1 MSKFFKKA
9 LSKLNKLS
17 SEQKLKFIQDLYR
30 KIEIYDGI
38 FASINEGILVLDKL
52 NNIIY
57 LNKMLFQI
65 LTLNP
70 ETKLETLSDIQIPT
84 LTNLIEELTINE
96 DKIIGYEFQIST
108 NMFIKISFMPYVKD
122 QRLEGNIILIEDIK
136 DKKHK
141 EELFRRAEAL
151 AAFTRHARNIAHE
164 IKNPLGAIDIN
175 LQLLKKEIDRQE
187 LKSTKANNYFRIIK
201 EEINRMDKT
210 VTDFLLTVRPIKIM
224 AEKRNINDIVE
235 SVYNL
240 LNPEL
245 ENKDIKLLLHPKKV
259 SPVLVDEKLLR
270 QVIINIIKNAEE
282 ALIESNKR
290 MKKIDISI
298 QESKDKIYIIIKD
311 NGDGI
316 KDETKDEIFKPQ
328 FSTKEKGS
336 GIGLTI
342 SYKIVKEHGGEIFV
356 ESKNMKGTTFTITLP
371 KLNTDKILIEG
382 YLENE

>member
-17 SEQKLKFIQDLYR
+17 SEQKLKFIQDLYK

-38 FASINEGILVLDKL
+38 FASINEGILVLDKF

-57 LNKMLFQI
+57 SNKMLFQI
-65 LTLNP
+65 LTLNS
-70 ETKLETLSDIQIPT
+70 ESKLETLYDIQIPT
-84 LTNLIEELTINE
+84 LTNLIEELAINE

-122 QRLEGNIILIEDIK
+122 QKLEGNIILIEDIK

-175 LQLLKKEIDRQE
+175 LQLLKKEIDRQDI
-187 LKSTKANNYFRIIK
+187 KSTKADNYFKIIK

-224 AEKRNINDIVE
+224 AEKRDITDIIK

-245 ENKDIKLLLHPKKV
+245 ENKDIKLLLNLKKV
-259 SPVLVDEKLLR
+259 SPALIDEKLLR

-282 ALIESNKR
+282 ALLESNKR
-290 MKKIDISI
+290 IKKIDISI
-298 QESKDKIYIIIKD
+298 NESKDNIYINIKD
-311 NGDGI
+311 NGDGM

-342 SYKIVKEHGGEIFV
+342 SYKIIKEHGGEIFV
-356 ESKNMKGTTFTITLP
+356 ESKEMKGTTFTITLP

>member
-1 MSKFFKKA
+1 MSKFFKKT

-65 LTLNP
+65 LTLNL

-84 LTNLIEELTINE
+84 LTNLIEELALNE

-175 LQLLKKEIDRQE
+175 LQLLRKEIDRQE
-187 LKSTKANNYFRIIK
+187 LKSTKANNYFKIIK

-210 VTDFLLTVRPIKIM
+210 ITDFLLTVRPIKIM
-224 AEKRNINDIVE
+224 AEKRNITEIVE

-245 ENKDIKLLLHPKKV
+245 ENKEIKLLLRLKKV

-282 ALIESNKR
+282 ALLESNKR
-290 MKKIDISI
+290 IKKIDISI
-298 QESKDKIYIIIKD
+298 QESKDRIYVIIKD
-311 NGDGI
+311 NGVGI

-371 KLNTDKILIEG
+371 KFNTDKILIEG

>member
-1 MSKFFKKA
+1 MSKFLKKT
-9 LSKLNKLS
+9 LTKLNKLS
-17 SEQKLKFIQDLYR
+17 SEQKLKFIQDIYK

-65 LTLNP
+65 LAISP
-70 ETKLETLSDIQIPT
+70 KYKLETLQDIQIPN
-84 LTNLIEELTINE
+84 LTNLIEELAINE
-96 DKIIGYEFQIST
+96 DKIIGFEVQIST
-108 NMFIKISFMPYVKD
+108 NIYIKISFMPYVRD
-122 QRLEGNIILIEDIK
+122 QKLEGNIILIEDIK

-175 LQLLKKEIDRQE
+175 LQLLKKEIDRHDI
-187 LKSTKANNYFRIIK
+187 KSTKANNYFQIIK

-210 VTDFLLTVRPIKIM
+210 ITDFLLTVRPIKIIP
-224 AEKRNINDIVE
+224 EKKDITE
-235 SVYNL
+235 IIKSVYNL

-245 ENKDIKLLLHPKKV
+245 QNKDIKFLLNLNKL
-259 SPVLVDEKLLR
+259 SLALIDEKLIR
-270 QVIINIIKNAEE
+270 QVIINIVKNAEE
-282 ALIESNKR
+282 ALVESNKKI
-290 MKKIDISI
+290 KKIEISTY
-298 QESKDKIYIIIKD
+298 ENEEKIYFSIKD
-311 NGDGI
+311 NGNGI
-316 KDETKDEIFKPQ
+316 KNETKDDIFKPQ
-328 FSTKEKGS
+328 FSTKESGS

-356 ESKNMKGTTFTITLP
+356 ESKEMKGTSFTITLP

-382 YLENE
+382 CLENE

>member
-1 MSKFFKKA
+1 MSKFFKKT

-65 LTLNP
+65 LTLNL

-84 LTNLIEELTINE
+84 LTNLIEELALNE

-175 LQLLKKEIDRQE
+175 LQLLRKEIDRQE
-187 LKSTKANNYFRIIK
+187 LKSTKANNYFKIIK

-210 VTDFLLTVRPIKIM
+210 ITDFLLTVRPIKIM
-224 AEKRNINDIVE
+224 VEKKNITEIVE

-245 ENKDIKLLLHPKKV
+245 ENKEIKLLLRLKKV

-282 ALIESNKR
+282 ALLESNKR
-290 MKKIDISI
+290 IKKIDISI
-298 QESKDKIYIIIKD
+298 QESKDRIYVIIKD
-311 NGDGI
+311 NGVGI

-371 KLNTDKILIEG
+371 KFNTDKILIEG

>member
-1 MSKFFKKA
+1 MSKFFKKT

-17 SEQKLKFIQDLYR
+17 GEQKFKFIQDLYK
-30 KIEIYDGI
+30 KIEIYEGI

-65 LTLNP
+65 LTLNI
-70 ETKLETLSDIQIPT
+70 ESKLETLKDIQIPT

-122 QRLEGNIILIEDIK
+122 QKLEGNIILIEDIK
-136 DKKHK
+136 DRKHK
-141 EELFRRAEAL
+141 EELFKRAEAL

-187 LKSTKANNYFRIIK
+187 LKSTKADNYFKIIK

-224 AEKRNINDIVE
+224 AEKRNITDIVK

-245 ENKDIKLLLHPKKV
+245 ENKDIKLLLHLKKV

-282 ALIESNKR
+282 ALLESSKR
-290 MKKIDISI
+290 TKKIDFSI
-298 QESKDKIYIIIKD
+298 HESKDKIYISIKD

-316 KDETKDEIFKPQ
+316 KDDTKDEIFKPQ
-328 FSTKEKGS
+328 FSSKEKGS

-382 YLENE
+382 CLESE

>member
-1 MSKFFKKA
+1 MSKFLKKT
-9 LSKLNKLS
+9 LTKLNKLS
-17 SEQKLKFIQDLYR
+17 SDQKLKFIQDIYK

-38 FASINEGILVLDKL
+38 FASINEGIMVLDKI

-65 LTLNP
+65 LSISP
-70 ETKLETLSDIQIPT
+70 KYKLETLKDISIPT
-84 LTNLIEELTINE
+84 LTNLIEELATNE
-96 DKIIGYEFQIST
+96 DKIIGFEVQIST
-108 NMFIKISFMPYVKD
+108 NIYIKISFMPYVKD
-122 QRLEGNIILIEDIK
+122 QKLEGNIILIEDIK

-175 LQLLKKEIDRQE
+175 LQLLKKEIDKQNIE
-187 LKSTKANNYFRIIK
+187 STKTNHYFKIIK

-210 VTDFLLTVRPIKIM
+210 VTDFLLTVRPIKIIPQ
-224 AEKRNINDIVE
+224 KKDISDIIK

-245 ENKDIKLLLHPKKV
+245 KNKNIKFILSLKKV
-259 SPVLVDEKLLR
+259 SFVLIDEKLIR
-270 QVIINIIKNAEE
+270 QVIINIVKNAEE
-282 ALIESNKR
+282 ALLESNKKI
-290 MKKIDISI
+290 KKIEISI
-298 QESKDKIYIIIKD
+298 HENEDNIYVSIKD
-311 NGDGI
+311 NANGI
-316 KDETKDEIFKPQ
+316 TNETKDDIFKPQ
-328 FSTKEKGS
+328 FSTKENGS

-356 ESKNMKGTTFTITLP
+356 ESKEMKGTSFTITLP
-371 KLNTDKILIEG
+371 KLNKGKILIEG
-382 YLENE
+382 CLENE

>member
-1 MSKFFKKA
+1 MSNFLKKA
-9 LSKLNKLS
+9 LTKLNKLS
-17 SEQKLKFIQDLYR
+17 SEQKLKFIQDIYK

-52 NNIIY
+52 NHIIY

-65 LTLNP
+65 LALSP
-70 ETKLETLSDIQIPT
+70 DSKLETLNDIQIPT
-84 LTNLIEELTINE
+84 LTNLIEELAQNE
-96 DKIIGYEFQIST
+96 DKIIGSEVQIST
-108 NMFIKISFMPYVKD
+108 NIYIKISFMPYVREKK
-122 QRLEGNIILIEDIK
+122 LEGNIILIEDIQ
-136 DKKHK
+136 DKKRK

-175 LQLLKKEIDRQE
+175 LQLLKKEIDRQGI
-187 LKSTKANNYFRIIK
+187 KSTKADNYFKIIK

-210 VTDFLLTVRPIKIM
+210 VTDFLLTVRPIKIIP
-224 AEKRNINDIVE
+224 KKKDITDIIK

-245 ENKDIKLLLHPKKV
+245 ENKAIKLLLNLKKV
-259 SPVLVDEKLLR
+259 SPVLIDEKLLR
-270 QVIINIIKNAEE
+270 QVIINIVKNAEE
-282 ALIESNKR
+282 ALLESNKKI
-290 MKKIDISI
+290 KKIDISTY
-298 QESKDKIYIIIKD
+298 ENEDKIYLNIKD

-316 KDETKDEIFKPQ
+316 KNETKDEIFKPQ

-342 SYKIVKEHGGEIFV
+342 SYKIIKEHGGEIFV
-356 ESKNMKGTTFTITLP
+356 ESKNTQGTTFTITLP
-371 KLNTDKILIEG
+371 QLNIGKMLIEG
-382 YLENE
+382 CLDNE